1 MGGPTPKHVLIA
13 LTVKERKKKHTFGKE
28 VCWGI
33 IMEGRIG
40 KQVYI
45 SMNIIVQVYKIL
57 KYNEFFFFLW
67 TYCIATT
74 PTGWSHTEKYVDST
88 N

>member
-1 MGGPTPKHVLIA
+1 
-13 LTVKERKKKHTFGKE
+13 
-28 VCWGI
+28 
-33 IMEGRIG
+33 MEGRIG

-67 TYCIATT
+67 TYGTATT